1 MSREARASRMRN
13 PLDRI
18 RKSRRGKGE
27 GAQLTPAEM
36 LRIRMWEARSS
47 HSRSTGV
54 ALLGLSGV
62 FLALSFLT
70 SFVAFEILALV
81 SFVVG
86 VFLISVELEPR
97 TKLLPSA
104 ESLMGPLLAL
114 AGDLE
119 ARGFGGN
126 VVYVPRNEGVTM
138 RVTKKNEKEES
149 GRVRKKNNR
158 TSDPLELL
166 PVGRGIVVSVER
178 EIGSLKDAEFSY
190 LKAWVPKA
198 FEKGLSLAEGA
209 RIDSRDGGFDALFDR
224 PFVRPLCVREEFNQK
239 VCGTIGCPLVSSV
252 GEILASSTGK
262 EVAYRGCSYD
272 RMRETSHAVYELKA
286 GD

>member
-1 MSREARASRMRN
+1 
-13 PLDRI
+13 
-18 RKSRRGKGE
+18 
-27 GAQLTPAEM
+27 M

-47 HSRSTGV
+47 HSRSTGL

-70 SFVAFEILALV
+70 AFTPFEILALV

-114 AGDLE
+114 ARDLE
-119 ARGFGGN
+119 ARGFGGSA
-126 VVYVPRNEGVTM
+126 VYVPRSGGVTM
-138 RVTKKNEKEES
+138 RVTKNDGSS
-149 GRVRKKNNR
+149 G
-158 TSDPLELL
+158 PLELV
-166 PVGRGIVVSVER
+166 PVGKGIVVSVER
-178 EIGSLKDAEFSY
+178 EVGSLKDAEFSY
-190 LKAWVPKA
+190 LRAWVPKA

-209 RIDSRDGGFDALFDR
+209 RIDSRDGRFEASFDR

-239 VCGTIGCPLVSSV
+239 VCGTLGCPLVSSV

-262 EVAYRGCSYD
+262 EVAYHGCSYD
-272 RMRETSHAVYELKA
+272 RIRQTSHAVYELKA